1 METKEQNRLNLFDIV
16 KTTRISKN
24 ITQTELAT
32 KLGISKQYICDI
44 ENNRKPITIE
54 LAKEFAK
61 VLEHSE
67 RDFIEMTLQELI
79 IKNNLNYCVIVI

>member
-32 KLGISKQYICDI
+32 KLEISKQYICDI

-61 VLEHSE
+61 VLEQSE
-67 RDFIEMTLQELI
+67 RDLVGMTLQELLM
-79 IKNNLNYCVIVI
+79 KNNLNYCVIVI

>member
-16 KTTRISKN
+16 KTIRISKN

-61 VLEHSE
+61 VLEQSE
-67 RDFIEMTLQELI
+67 RDFVEMTLQELLV
-79 IKNNLNYCVIVI
+79 KNNLNYCVILI

>member
-61 VLEHSE
+61 VLEQSE
-67 RDFIEMTLQELI
+67 RDFVGMTLQELLM
-79 IKNNLNYCVIVI
+79 KNNLNYCVIVI

>member
-32 KLGISKQYICDI
+32 KLEISKQYICDI

-61 VLEHSE
+61 VFGTVRAGFSRNDITRVTNE
-67 RDFIEMTLQELI
+67 
-79 IKNNLNYCVIVI
+79 K